1 MIFHNFFFVCGKNG
15 KILELAINGYDSDI
29 CHTFPFT
36 IHVAFN
42 FLWFITRKKG
52 RKNVNLVTFQF

>member
-1 MIFHNFFFVCGKNG
+1 MIFHNFFVWKKKNG

-36 IHVAFN
+36 IYVTFN
-42 FLWFITRKKG
+42 FLWFIKR
-52 RKNVNLVTFQF
+52 RKNVDSDTI

>member
-1 MIFHNFFFVCGKNG
+1 MIFHNFFLWKKNG

-36 IHVAFN
+36 IYVTFN
-42 FLWFITRKKG
+42 FLWFIKR
-52 RKNVNLVTFQF
+52 RKNVDSDTI